1 MIASGNDNLEMRQRR
16 EKGTN
21 KLSSELATVKFSVSH
36 PTKDVDDR
44 VDWIDASG

>member
-1 MIASGNDNLEMRQRR
+1 MIGNETK
-16 EKGTN
+16 EGKETS

-44 VDWIDASG
+44 VDWSDASG